1 MKEKEML
8 RIYLEQYELLE
19 EDIMKLRKYVELD
32 SKNYSTFSSKL
43 LKIFMQVCSEIDS
56 ILGEYIRQ
64 NDLQTDKKYMNFCQK
79 IQAVQQAVYD
89 REEVRL
95 SAERVR
101 VSVGKFNGPTIAPFG
116 QLSSKETTNWWHDY
130 NLVKHNRTEKDDN
143 GMWNYQ
149 KANLKNVLYAMA
161 GLFIILQTFFSNA
174 LLDEDDD
181 IISSRLFKRIH

>member
-1 MKEKEML
+1 MKEKEVL

-19 EDIMKLRKYVELD
+19 EDIMELRKYVKLD

-56 ILGEYIRQ
+56 ILDEYIRQ
-64 NDLQTDKKYMNFCQK
+64 NDLQTDNKYMNFCQK
-79 IQAVQQAVYD
+79 IQEVKQAVYD
-89 REEVRL
+89 REQVQL

-101 VSVGKFNGPTIAPFG
+101 VSVRKFNGPAIAPFG
-116 QLSSKETTNWWHDY
+116 QLSSKETTGWWHAY

-143 GMWNYQ
+143 GSYNYE

-161 GLFIILQTFFSNA
+161 GLFIILYAFFSNE
-174 LLDEDDD
+174 LLDEDND